1 MLPKRSYRLDV
12 HYLES
17 PTEAEVSVTAVA
29 CFNCET
35 TATPLSVFVNRLQL
49 LPHIYLP
56 GSSSP
61 PKNSL
66 LACSPVGPGSSIKCR
81 PSGWRW
87 SDVSLFLWMASV
99 ADGIGKQSWFFF
111 LSCKCIKV
119 ICEVVNAKKRI
130 TFIYFVKNLY
140 KNPSYLELWCLDGTN
155 RLRTIWCICSRIS
168 ILGTVTINNQL
179 TNW

>member
-1 MLPKRSYRLDV
+1 MRGDRWSLCQSMLPKRSYRLDV
-12 HYLES
+12 HFLES
-17 PTEAEVSVTAVA
+17 LTEAEVSVTAVA

-56 GSSSP
+56 DSSSP
-61 PKNSL
+61 PKNSP

-99 ADGIGKQSWFFF
+99 ADDIGKQRWFFF

-119 ICEVVNAKKRI
+119 ICEVVNAKKNVLNW
-130 TFIYFVKNLY
+130 FIL
-140 KNPSYLELWCLDGTN
+140 
-155 RLRTIWCICSRIS
+155 
-168 ILGTVTINNQL
+168 
-179 TNW
+179 

>member
-1 MLPKRSYRLDV
+1 MRGDRWSLCQSMLPKRSYRLDV

-17 PTEAEVSVTAVA
+17 LTEAEVA

-61 PKNSL
+61 PKNSP
-66 LACSPVGPGSSIKCR
+66 LACSPVGPGSGIKCR

-111 LSCKCIKV
+111 FFLSCKCIKV
-119 ICEVVNAKKRI
+119 ICEVVNAKNVLHS
-130 TFIYFVKNLY
+130 FIFVKNLY
-140 KNPSYLELWCLDGTN
+140 KNPSYLELWC
-155 RLRTIWCICSRIS
+155 
-168 ILGTVTINNQL
+168 
-179 TNW
+179 